1 MEMPTLGMLGL
12 AKTLPGQTVPL
23 KAGVEVEII
32 EMDKA
37 VNVAGSIGDEMPWDV
52 YFRAG
57 RRFFIEGGVEEKL
70 EKGWTEASVQFLDL
84 SIKEEGEVQ
93 WKMRRHP

>member
-1 MEMPTLGMLGL
+1 MQSKSGCFGTVIL
-12 AKTLPGQTVPL
+12 VPL

-70 EKGWTEASVQFLDL
+70 EKGWTEDRGQRLILGFVHQR
-84 SIKEEGEVQ
+84 G
-93 WKMRRHP
+93 R